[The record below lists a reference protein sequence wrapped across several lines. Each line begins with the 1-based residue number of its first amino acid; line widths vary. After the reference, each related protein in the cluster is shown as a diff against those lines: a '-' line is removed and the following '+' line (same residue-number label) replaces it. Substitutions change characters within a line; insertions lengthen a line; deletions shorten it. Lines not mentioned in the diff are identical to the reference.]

1 MRAAMPPFYPRA
13 PVGSPLS
20 GVGSYTDAA
29 SVRPH
34 ALLPWETSHWRQ
46 VFFLVDRLPYVA
58 ARRPCAADPTWG
70 TLPVPPG

>member
-1 MRAAMPPFYPRA
+1 MRAPMPPFYPRA

-20 GVGSYTDAA
+20 GIGSYTDAA

-34 ALLPWETSHWRQ
+34 ALLPWETSQ
-46 VFFLVDRLPYVA
+46 A

-70 TLPVPPG
+70 ALPAPPG